1 MTTYEYDDMGRR
13 TTATAKNK
21 LGTLL
26 SRETYRYDLRSQLT
40 GFAGPNSSKVF
51 LTTKGEKWTWTNC
64 LYSIR
69 R

>member
-26 SRETYRYDLRSQLT
+26 SHETYRYDLRSQLT